1 MTATSGA
8 KNVIIMIDTSGS
20 MDGKRLLIAK
30 DAANAVVNTLSN
42 SDFVGVI
49 NFSNEANNIYSN
61 HIMRATSKV
70 KEYIVD

>member
-49 NFSNEANNIYSN
+49 NFSSKANNIYSN

-70 KEYIVD
+70 KESIVD